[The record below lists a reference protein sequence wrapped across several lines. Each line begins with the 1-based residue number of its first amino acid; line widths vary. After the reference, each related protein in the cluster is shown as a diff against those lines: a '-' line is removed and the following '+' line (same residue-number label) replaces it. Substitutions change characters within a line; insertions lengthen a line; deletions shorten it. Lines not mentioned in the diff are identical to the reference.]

1 MYIQQNISLL
11 PFNTFGIDVKA
22 AFFAAIK
29 STEDLLETLSIED
42 LQSLPMLV
50 LGGGSNIL
58 FTTDFPGL
66 VIRME
71 TKGVEVF
78 KQTPDKVY
86 VKAMAGEDWEE
97 FVEYCVARNWGGLEN
112 LTLIPGNV
120 GTSPM
125 QNIGAYGVEIKDVFH
140 ELQALEIATGKIVTF
155 NREDCRFGYRNS
167 FFKNEG
173 KGKYIIL
180 SVVFCLN
187 SDKHTLLLDYGTVKD
202 ELQSRGIT
210 APRIQDVRDVIRHIR
225 QSKLPDPK
233 ELGNAGSFFKNPVLD
248 AGQFAELQRQHPD
261 IPSFSDA
268 SGKVKTAAAWL
279 IDRAGWKGYREGN
292 VGVHERQALVLVNYG
307 GATGKQVL
315 SLAEKIR
322 ESVKEKF
329 GVALEMEVNAV

>member
-1 MYIQQNISLL
+1 MYIKQNFSLL

-22 AFFAAIK
+22 AFFVAIK
-29 STEDLLETLSIED
+29 STEDLLETLSRED

-50 LGGGSNIL
+50 LGGGSNVL
-58 FTTDFPGL
+58 FIKDFPGL

-71 TKGVEVF
+71 TKGVEVL

-180 SVVFCLN
+180 SVVFCLTP
-187 SDKHTLLLDYGTVKD
+187 DKHTLLLDYGTVKD
-202 ELQSRGIT
+202 ELHERGIT

-233 ELGNAGSFFKNPVLD
+233 ELGNAGSFFKNPVLE

-329 GVALEMEVNAV
+329 GVALEMEVNAI